1 MIMISRRFLFF
12 CLILPL
18 LGGLAAPAARAQAGD
33 PTARAVSFVDALG
46 KEAVTTMADKTI
58 TRVQRVDRFRNLFH
72 RGFDIPSLARF
83 ALGRYWPIATPVQQ
97 QEYIR
102 QFDEMVVRSYAAHFE
117 SYGGGS
123 FRITASR
130 LDNDHDVFVTTV
142 VKPNEGPPVNV
153 EWRVRERDGHIGIID
168 VVIEGVSMSLSER
181 QEFSSVIQ
189 AKGGNIDAFLQAL
202 REKVATM
209 VSSSP

>member
-1 MIMISRRFLFF
+1 MVTRRFLMV

-18 LGGLAAPAARAQAGD
+18 LGGMVAGVARAQTGDVAAG
-33 PTARAVSFVDALG
+33 AVSFVDALG
-46 KEAVTTMADKTI
+46 KEAVAVMADKTI
-58 TRVQRVDRFRNLFH
+58 SRSQRVERFRDLFH

-83 ALGRYWPIATPVQQ
+83 ALGRYWSVATPPQQ
-97 QEYIR
+97 QEYLR

-123 FRITASR
+123 FRITANRSDADR
-130 LDNDHDVFVTTV
+130 DVFVTTV
-142 VKPNEGPPVNV
+142 VTPNEGPPVNV
-153 EWRVRERDGHIGIID
+153 EWRVRQRDGRFGIID
-168 VVIEGVSMSLSER
+168 VVIEGVSMSVSER

-202 REKVATM
+202 RNKVATM
-209 VSSSP
+209 ISSSAP